1 MCVCVCVCV
10 TMTDD
15 PVIIN
20 KATDE
25 AILCRGPDKDLVGD
39 LFPSTT
45 TIQLDT
51 PHVSWK
57 RRGGRGRRE
66 KVKKGGSEHTE
77 EGRKGKE
84 RESEEGRE
92 RKQRRKWK

>member
-20 KATDE
+20 KAADE

-57 RRGGRGRRE
+57 RRGGRGRRKE
-66 KVKKGGSEHTE
+66 RREGVKTE
-77 EGRKGKE
+77 EGRKGGSE
-84 RESEEGRE
+84 NRGESGRE
-92 RKQRRKWK
+92 KDGG